1 MHYNLRQ
8 TTHEQDTQTLFCSR
22 DPDFDSIALI
32 YELDWKILKMYL
44 HAKNELSRA
53 RLSKVR
59 ALQTNGHRWIQLKT
73 LPCHM
78 HGH

>member
-1 MHYNLRQ
+1 M
-8 TTHEQDTQTLFCSR
+8 LFCSR
-22 DPDFDSIALI
+22 DPDFDPIALI

-59 ALQTNGHRWIQLKT
+59 ALRTHRQIRLKT

-78 HGH
+78 HRH